1 MDKINTERL
10 TPVQDTSRYETQS
23 STSASTLDQLK
34 GTVADKLKSASSALK
49 QKASQA
55 EPNSSVANYADKA
68 SGWLGNASD
77 YVREMNPSQVKTDLQ
92 RQVRNNPGRT
102 LLIAGAAGL
111 LLGAL
116 LRRR

>member
-1 MDKINTERL
+1 MEKNNTESL
-10 TPVQDTSRYETQS
+10 TPIQDPSRYEAQS
-23 STSASTLDQLK
+23 SASASTLDQLK
-34 GTVADKLKSASSALK
+34 GTVADKLKNAAQTLK
-49 QKASQA
+49 QKAEQA
-55 EPNSSVANYADKA
+55 EPNSSVASYADKA

-77 YVREMNPSQVKTDLQ
+77 YVREINPTQVKSDLQ